1 MRTLIL
7 FRGERKTRGIFTLKA
22 AMVAAGVRTKV
33 NKRGSMPRSRN
44 SLVLNWGV
52 SADFRATDWLN
63 TAWFVRTA
71 INKLDSFSIMSDYE
85 VSIPEYTTSL
95 EQVQLGDKW
104 LARTNLTGS
113 GGDGI
118 IVVRPGDEIPE
129 APLYVKYIPKAQEY
143 RIHVFNDKIIAVQQ
157 KRKRSDV
164 EQTPDQKLIRNSANG
179 WVFCVEA
186 VEFVSEEVEQQVKE
200 QALKAVEALCLDF
213 AAVDIIVGRE
223 DNKPYV
229 LELNTAP
236 GLESPTVIGAYVQ
249 AIKEVLDE

>member
-1 MRTLIL
+1 MKKVML
-7 FRGERKTRGIFTLKA
+7 FRGNRKTRGVFTLRA
-22 AMVAAGVRTKV
+22 AMVAAGISTKV

-44 SLVLNWGV
+44 SLVIGWGDSSNHHASDINYA
-52 SADFRATDWLN
+52 SAVCLA
-63 TAWFVRTA
+63 V
-71 INKLDSFSIMSDYE
+71 NKLYTFQRLEAYNVAAPAYTEQLEEVGDS
-85 VSIPEYTTSL
+85 
-95 EQVQLGDKW
+95 KW

-143 RIHVFNDKIIAVQQ
+143 RIHVFNGKVIATQQ

-186 VEFVSEEVEQQVKE
+186 VEFLNDDVEQDVKT
-200 QALKAVEALCLDF
+200 QAVNAVEALGLDF
-213 AAVDIIVGRE
+213 AAVDIIVGRD
-223 DNKPYV
+223 DNKAYV

-236 GLESPTVIGAYVQ
+236 GLESPTVIAAYIQ
-249 AIKEVLDE
+249 AIKEILDE